1 MAELFSWLALIFL
14 TLTGYSAGAVL
25 GLKTQAKGPKRAFS
39 PSLLD
44 TMMVVVLWI
53 GGIISRLAGLGK
65 WSTVGIGVAVALLVA
80 FILSF
85 IQRQLEECHPLPQ

>member
-25 GLKTQAKGPKRAFS
+25 GLKIRAKGPQKGFY

-44 TMMVVVLWI
+44 TMMVIVLWI

-85 IQRQLEECHPLPQ
+85 IQRQRDEGHPLPQ